1 MSQAQDLFVPGPNGR
16 LAVRTK
22 GLESRPEHV
31 VLLVH
36 ASNITGQLAF
46 DFSFPGGADYST
58 MDPLVAAGFGAVTF
72 SLSGYGLSDPPPDP
86 LGYDTGAAIRD
97 LDAVVA
103 WLAAEGWHR
112 FHLLGWSWGG
122 RIVGHYAS
130 RNPTRV
136 ERLILMDP
144 ALGGN
149 APVPPV
155 PVAGEEWWAN
165 RTVDYLKR
173 LEPEYTD
180 ADGHRAFAEAV
191 ERESPRAPN
200 GIRVENALGKT
211 VAVEPDALTM
221 PVLLLYGHAAARAPY
236 MRGKYTRQDFFE
248 ALPAED
254 KQFVPRS
261 SDYGHLQ
268 GTRRLFH
275 RAIVGFLT
283 LPFSSVIPAE
293 AGIHSG

>member
-1 MSQAQDLFVPGPNGR
+1 MTTSSDIFIPGPNGR

-22 GLESRPEHV
+22 GLAARPERI

-46 DFSFPGGADYST
+46 DFAFPGGRDYST
-58 MDPLVAAGFGAVTF
+58 MDALVAAGYGAVTF
-72 SLSGYGLSDPPPDP
+72 SLSGYGLSDPPPAP
-86 LGYDTGAAIRD
+86 LAFDTEAAIAD
-97 LDAVVA
+97 LKAVAA
-103 WLAAEGWHR
+103 WLAGQGWPR
-112 FHLLGWSWGG
+112 VHLLGWSWGG
-122 RIVGHYAS
+122 RIAGHYA
-130 RNPTRV
+130 TRYP
-136 ERLILMDP
+136 EGIARLILMDP

-149 APVPPV
+149 APVLPGP
-155 PVAGEEWWAN
+155 ADGEEWWAN
-165 RTVDYLKR
+165 RTVDYLTR

-180 ADGHRAFAEAV
+180 PDGHQAFAEAV

-200 GIRVENALGKT
+200 GIRRENARGLT
-211 VAVEPDALTM
+211 VAVEPAELAM

-248 ALPAED
+248 RLAAED
-254 KQFVPRS
+254 KRFVIVPRS

-275 RAIVGFLT
+275 RAIIEFLD
-283 LPFSSVIPAE
+283 LADE
-293 AGIHSG
+293 

>member
-1 MSQAQDLFVPGPNGR
+1 MAMTSEALNLFIAGPNGR

-22 GLESRPEHV
+22 GLVPGCRGV

-46 DFSFPGGADYST
+46 DFSFPGGEDYST

-72 SLSGYGLSDPPPDP
+72 SLSGYGLSDPPADP
-86 LGYDTGAAIRD
+86 LAYDTEAAILD
-97 LDAVVA
+97 LEAIAA
-103 WLAAEGWHR
+103 WLEAQGWPR

-130 RNPTRV
+130 RNPDRV

-149 APVPPV
+149 AAVPPV
-155 PVAGEEWWAN
+155 PGAGEEWWAN

-180 ADGHRAFAEAV
+180 PDGHRAFAEAV

-200 GIRVENALGKT
+200 GIRVENALGRT
-211 VAVEPDALTM
+211 VPVEPAGLTM
-221 PVLLLYGHAAARAPY
+221 PVLLIYGHAAARAPY

-248 ALPAED
+248 LLATED
-254 KQFVPRS
+254 KRFVIVPRS

-275 RAIVGFLT
+275 RAIVEFLT
-283 LPFSSVIPAE
+283 LPRPE
-293 AGIHSG
+293 GLPR

>member
-1 MSQAQDLFVPGPNGR
+1 MTVATDIFVAGPNGR

-22 GLESRPEHV
+22 GLEAGPERI

-46 DFSFPGGADYST
+46 DFAFPGGRDYST
-58 MDPLVAAGFGAVTF
+58 MDALVAAGYGAVTF
-72 SLSGYGLSDPPPDP
+72 SLSGYGLSDPPPAP
-86 LGYDTGAAIRD
+86 LAYDTEAAIAD
-97 LDAVVA
+97 
-103 WLAAEGWHR
+103 LAAMTAWAAEQGWPR
-112 FHLLGWSWGG
+112 LHLLGWSWGG
-122 RIVGHYAS
+122 RIAGHYAA
-130 RNPTRV
+130 RHPDRID
-136 ERLILMDP
+136 RLILMDP

-149 APVPPV
+149 APVLPGP
-155 PVAGEEWWAN
+155 ADGEDWWAN

-180 ADGHRAFAEAV
+180 PDGHRGVCGGGGARIAARAERHPP
-191 ERESPRAPN
+191 RECTGGSPWRWRPADL
-200 GIRVENALGKT
+200 A
-211 VAVEPDALTM
+211 M

-248 ALPAED
+248 LLPAED
-254 KQFVPRS
+254 KRFVIVPRS

-275 RAIVGFLT
+275 RAIVEFLDSPNT
-283 LPFSSVIPAE
+283 
-293 AGIHSG
+293 